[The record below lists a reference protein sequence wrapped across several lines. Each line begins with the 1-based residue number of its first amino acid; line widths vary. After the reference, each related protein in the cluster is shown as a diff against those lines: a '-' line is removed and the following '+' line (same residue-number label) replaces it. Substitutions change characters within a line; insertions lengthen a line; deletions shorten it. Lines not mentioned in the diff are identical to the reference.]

1 MDKSH
6 KIKTQGRRISGGP
19 SVCRKSLAEFRCPQA
34 AEENQPQ
41 GSLLAAQPL
50 RPTLQTCH
58 RHVCLR
64 CGVGKTLCA
73 ERASNRLPHGAPAG
87 AQRSGSGG
95 ERRRS
100 GVSAACR
107 FAAGGGIRSLCRRRA
122 ERSESPLAEKA
133 LAFFASLKSPSA
145 ERRRETYFARC
156 PPFPR
161 KREAGGFARRQRA
174 VPAPESGG

>member
-1 MDKSH
+1 
-6 KIKTQGRRISGGP
+6 T
-19 SVCRKSLAEFRCPQA
+19 CR
-34 AEENQPQ
+34 
-41 GSLLAAQPL
+41 
-50 RPTLQTCH
+50 

-100 GVSAACR
+100 GVSGACR